1 MKPVGIIGGVSWE
14 STAEY
19 YRLFNEAI
27 KSRMGPEHSAELL
40 IYSLDFAPV
49 AHLENE
55 EKWDEVATLLI
66 DVGQR
71 LEGAGATCILIAS
84 NTLHKVASELQSKLQ
99 IPVMHIADAVAAE
112 IRKTDI
118 KTVGL
123 LGTRFVMEQDFF
135 KEHLTG
141 RDVSVVIPSESER
154 AIVHEIIFNELTRGE
169 INDDSRYAVLKMIDE
184 LNNAGAEGVILACTE
199 LPLLIRPTDTPVT
212 LFDSMAIHVYEAV
225 ARALT

>member
-71 LEGAGATCILIAS
+71 LEAAGATCILIAS

-135 KEHLTG
+135 KERLTG

-169 INDDSRYAVLKMIDE
+169 TNDDSRYAVLKMIDE
-184 LNNAGAEGVILACTE
+184 LNTAGAEGVILACTE

-225 ARALT
+225 ALALT

>member
-19 YRLFNEAI
+19 YRLFNQAI

-71 LEGAGATCILIAS
+71 LEAAGATCILIAS

-99 IPVMHIADAVAAE
+99 IPVTHIADAVAAE

-135 KEHLTG
+135 KERLTS

-184 LNNAGAEGVILACTE
+184 LNTAGAEGVILACTE

-225 ARALT
+225 ALALT